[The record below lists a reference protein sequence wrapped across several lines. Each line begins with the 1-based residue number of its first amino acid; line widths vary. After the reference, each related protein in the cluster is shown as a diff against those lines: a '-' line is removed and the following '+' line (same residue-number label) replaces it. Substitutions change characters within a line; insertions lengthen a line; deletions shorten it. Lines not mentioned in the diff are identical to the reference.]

1 MKTIYKYPVDMSG
14 HMFSI
19 LLPKDFKFLRISL
32 QNDKPFIWCEIEKDA
47 DKVKTDFRLF
57 GTGQDIP
64 GSANYLGTYDY
75 GPLVLHLY
83 RL

>member
-1 MKTIYKYPVDMSG
+1 MRVIYKYPVDLSG
-14 HMFSI
+14 HSFSHM
-19 LLPKDFKFLRISL
+19 LPKDFKFLRVAL
-32 QNDKPFIWCEIEKDA
+32 QNEKPFIWIELNTDH

-64 GSANYLGTYDY
+64 ASGQYLGTYDY

-83 RL
+83 RV